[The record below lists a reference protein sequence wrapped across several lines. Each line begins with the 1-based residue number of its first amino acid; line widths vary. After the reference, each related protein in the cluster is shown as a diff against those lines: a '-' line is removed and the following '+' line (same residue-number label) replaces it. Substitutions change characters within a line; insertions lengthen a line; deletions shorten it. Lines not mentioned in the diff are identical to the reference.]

1 MNCKVLLMT
10 ANPEKQNLRLD
21 AEQRALMDAVHRSER
36 QRQLRDAGSVSGAI
50 EFVRVGAT
58 RLRDVPRMVQLHRP
72 HALHFSGH
80 GANGGELIF
89 EDEAGQTRYTAR
101 ARHWRAE
108 DCSAHEAMGFHQGW
122 GIATDQLAALAA
134 TL

>member
-89 EDEAGQTRYTAR
+89 EDEAGQRVPVTA
-101 ARHWRAE
+101 
-108 DCSAHEAMGFHQGW
+108 QV
-122 GIATDQLAALAA
+122 LAALHKRSFMYADSVHHR
-134 TL
+134 LLSLG